1 MRTTYLWVLQLVTGI
16 LIAVLLGIH
25 MVMQHLDEVLDFFGV
40 DIAESTSWASMM
52 DRAGQGIWVGLYIAL
67 LAFGL
72 YHGINGLRGIIL
84 ESTAS
89 ARTGRIVTW
98 VLIAFGI
105 IFFIGGTYAPV
116 YLLAS

>member
-1 MRTTYLWVLQLVTGI
+1 MRGTYLWFVQLVTGI

-25 MVMQHLDEVLDFFGV
+25 VVRQHLDAALGINDPTGWGAMIE
-40 DIAESTSWASMM
+40 
-52 DRAGQGIWVGLYIAL
+52 RAGQGAWVFLYIAL

-84 ESTAS
+84 EATSS

-98 VLIAFGI
+98 VLIVFGI
-105 IFFIGGTYAPV
+105 IFFTGGTYVPV
-116 YLLAS
+116 ALLSS